1 MSTTKVCI
9 QCGAVYDVGQK
20 FCPNDG
26 SPLRMQNPDD
36 TLIGQ
41 LVADRYQV
49 ISLIGEG
56 GMGRVYCAEHVR
68 MGRKSA
74 VKVINPAL
82 ATTPD
87 AIARFNREAANACR
101 INHPNVAQVYDFGEM
116 ADGTLYLAMEYVD
129 GETLDAV
136 IAREGSLPVM
146 RAAQITKQVADAL
159 FAAHHLGIVHRD
171 LKPENVMLARHLDGS
186 DWVKV
191 VDFGIAKTVQRDGG
205 GSQTVTTAGVS
216 LGTPEYMSPEQLAG
230 EKLDHRTDIYSL
242 GLVLF
247 NMLTG
252 ELPYPKV
259 TSKETLV
266 RRLTSKPRTLEEV
279 RPGLWPPGLQE
290 ALDRAL
296 APEIAERYD
305 SVADFG
311 RDVLAAAARPPLVTS
326 PVLAAAPSSPRE
338 AASGATHPRG
348 TPPLERGRRRAV
360 PWAVAAVLLVATGV
374 FAVTRARQDEIDP
387 NVEVVTDGS
396 SSTAAET
403 PAIPAPVTVAET
415 PRAPSA
421 VGAPPGAAAAPNS
434 TPTRTR
440 GAASAQAAASV
451 DTHDV
456 NGVLAKVLSD
466 SLRRAM
472 AGMELMRLANIDSIM
487 RQVAPQIERARRAAQ
502 EGAQSR
508 RAVPNQ
514 HFWLSAGG
522 DSVSARPLPSTAPM
536 AARVAAAG
544 DEISAHIAR
553 MHRFFQTG
561 NVRAARLEF
570 NNASSELIILRDL
583 APESPIPG
591 HLEAALNQG
600 VSDAIVTCYR
610 RQADSAAAR
619 LRCENLFIGT
629 IGRSRGLE
637 RIPR

>member
-1 MSTTKVCI
+1 VSTTKVCI
-9 QCGAVYDVGQK
+9 QCGAIYDVGQK

-26 SPLRMQNPDD
+26 SPLRLQNPEDP
-36 TLIGQ
+36 LIGQ
-41 LVADRYQV
+41 LVADRYQI

-82 ATTPD
+82 ATTAD

-116 ADGTLYLAMEYVD
+116 ADGTLYLAMEYVE

-136 IAREGSLPVM
+136 IARLGPLPVA

-159 FAAHHLGIVHRD
+159 FTAHHLDIVHRD

-279 RPGLWPPGLQE
+279 RPGGWPAGLQE

-296 APEIAERYD
+296 APEIADRYA

-311 RDVLAAAARPPLVTS
+311 RDVIAAAARPPVVAS
-326 PVLAAAPSSPRE
+326 QAAAAPIAAVASSARDRADMLPSTRP
-338 AASGATHPRG
+338 SDFSK
-348 TPPLERGRRRAV
+348 RRAV
-360 PWAVAAVLLVATGV
+360 PWIVAAAGVLAAGLV
-374 FAVTRARQDEIDP
+374 FAANARRDRGDP
-387 NVEVVTDGS
+387 GGDPKVAVLMVPD
-396 SSTAAET
+396 STQQPAGAHPMASVAA
-403 PAIPAPVTVAET
+403 

-421 VGAPPGAAAAPNS
+421 SVGAPAKPPVPGVVPSSPGASAIARA
-434 TPTRTR
+434 R
-440 GAASAQAAASV
+440 ASGDSHALNASKASL
-451 DTHDV
+451 
-456 NGVLAKVLSD
+456 LAD
-466 SLRRAM
+466 SLTRAFTGIELRR
-472 AGMELMRLANIDSIM
+472 LIDLDSIM
-487 RQVAPQIERARRAAQ
+487 RQVGPQIERARREARANPQ
-502 EGAQSR
+502 GR
-508 RAVPNQ
+508 RAMINQ
-514 HFWLSAGG
+514 HFWLRAGG
-522 DSVSARPLPSTAPM
+522 DSVRAVPLPPSAPLED
-536 AARVAAAG
+536 RIAAAG
-544 DEISAHIAR
+544 EEIRAHIAR
-553 MHRFFQTG
+553 MHRFFDEE
-561 NVRAARLEF
+561 NPRAARLEF
-570 NNASSELIILRDL
+570 VHASSELSILREL
-583 APESPIPG
+583 APESPITAG
-591 HLEAALNQG
+591 LEMELSQG
-600 VSDAIVTCYR
+600 VRDALVTCYR
-610 RQADSAAAR
+610 RQADSTLAR
-619 LRCENLFIGT
+619 GVRCESLFP
-629 IGRSRGLE
+629 GLGV
-637 RIPR
+637 RTQLLPR